1 MKTQAQTQPS
11 ADLYGDGVMAKV
23 IEVRPINHENV
34 SQYSQA
40 EVLGSVYYDV
50 KRFNGK
56 KKAEDPEMLR

>member
-1 MKTQAQTQPS
+1 
-11 ADLYGDGVMAKV
+11 MAKV
-23 IEVRPINHENV
+23 IEVRPINHENI